1 MPRHQKIPAVPRE
14 TPQFGD
20 METRKIE
27 IAMVDSSFQNTKPH
41 EKCAPRPLGSVI
53 RKER

>member
-20 METRKIE
+20 IETLKIE
-27 IAMVDSSFQNTKPH
+27 IAMADSSFQNTKPH
-41 EKCAPRPLGSVI
+41 EKMCAQTFGI
-53 RKER
+53 GD